1 MKTKYMKIEGSN
13 VPRYVNFNAVRFLW
27 IEDHEESFCESLSF
41 EGQRFQ
47 VLAEHDICLRAFP
60 TLEEAEAY
68 IEELIAELNA
78 EDEQC

>member
-1 MKTKYMKIEGSN
+1 MKTKYMKIEGNN

-27 IEDHEESFCESLSF
+27 IEDLSEEFCEPRGFSN
-41 EGQRFQ
+41 ERFQ

-68 IEELIAELNA
+68 IDNLIAELNA
-78 EDEQC
+78 EDEQG